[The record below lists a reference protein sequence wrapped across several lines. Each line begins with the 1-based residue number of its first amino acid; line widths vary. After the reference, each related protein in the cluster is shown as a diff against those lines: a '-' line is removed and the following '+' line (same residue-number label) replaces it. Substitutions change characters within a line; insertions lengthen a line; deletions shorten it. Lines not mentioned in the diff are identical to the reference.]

1 MISHDEL
8 HTLIHHQPQ
17 EGRKVLSVYLNVDQG
32 RASNLNREFEVPL
45 RNMLREIENGIG
57 DAYEREE
64 FRDCAARVKQY
75 VESYRPAGRTLVLF
89 AEPAAGLFW
98 ARGLRTAIENQAR
111 WLHRPFVRPFL
122 EAREKHPRYAVVLT
136 DRGKARIVSVCM
148 GEIEHETA
156 LEAQEDVRHF
166 DASGKDQMGSQMR
179 FQRSAQEHAKHH
191 LKNVANKV
199 KELHGKQPF
208 DRLILAGTSRTLAEL
223 ERLLPEP
230 LKQRVACTASLPVE
244 ASRKAVLA
252 EVARVD
258 ERFERE
264 NEMTLTEEL
273 LTAAAKNGLATTGV
287 EDTVKATVEGRV
299 RTLVYPRGLHVPAK
313 TCTAVPTNGGAAVRL
328 TDYLGEGIEPE
339 QNLLDL
345 LVENAAREGGTVEV
359 LHGEAGSRLKESG
372 AGIGAFLRY

>member
-1 MISHDEL
+1 MITHDEL

-45 RNMLREIENGIG
+45 RNGLRELESGIE
-57 DAYEREE
+57 DEREREE

-98 ARGLRTAIENQAR
+98 TRGLRTAIENQAR

-148 GEIEHETA
+148 GEIEQETA

-191 LKNVANKV
+191 LKNVANKA

-230 LKQRVACTASLPVE
+230 LKQRVACTVSLPVE

-252 EVARVD
+252 EVAHVD
-258 ERFERE
+258 ERFEHE

-273 LTAAAKNGLATTGV
+273 LTAAAKNGLAATGV
-287 EDTVKATVEGRV
+287 QDTVKATVEGRV
-299 RTLVYPRGLHVPAK
+299 RTLVYPRNLHLSAK
-313 TCTAVPTNGGAAVRL
+313 TCTSVPTNGGAAVDL
-328 TDYLGEGIEPE
+328 AAYLGEHINPE
-339 QNLLDL
+339 DNLLDL
-345 LVENAAREGGTVEV
+345 LVQNAAREGGNVEV
-359 LHGEAGSRLKESG
+359 LHGEAGSRLKNAGE
-372 AGIGAFLRY
+372 GIGAFLRY